1 AACTGLFGL
10 KPGRGLVPNGPLAGD
25 SILGAGVQGVVSRSV
40 RDTAAMLD
48 VLSAPDPGAPY
59 TVARPLQPYREAVAL
74 PPGPLRI
81 GFTDR
86 SPLGTPVHEHA
97 AGVVT
102 QTAHLLESLGH
113 AVEPAEPDIDG
124 LRLARD
130 FMTVWTAHLAASVAQ
145 TCART
150 GASPTAFD
158 IDTQAMAAVGRAVSG
173 PELVTAGDR
182 WNEYTRALADFHSR
196 YDLLLSPTLAEPPLP
211 IGRDDL
217 PRAIG

>member
-1 AACTGLFGL
+1 
-10 KPGRGLVPNGPLAGD
+10 
-25 SILGAGVQGVVSRSV
+25 
-40 RDTAAMLD
+40 
-48 VLSAPDPGAPY
+48 
-59 TVARPLQPYREAVAL
+59 
-74 PPGPLRI
+74 
-81 GFTDR
+81 
-86 SPLGTPVHEHA
+86 
-97 AGVVT
+97 
-102 QTAHLLESLGH
+102 
-113 AVEPAEPDIDG
+113 
-124 LRLARD
+124 
-130 FMTVWTAHLAASVAQ
+130 AASVAQ

-217 PRAIG
+217 PRAIGAILPHLLRAGAGHLVARTGLYRDTVIANLSAAPFTQLANV